1 MKKFMYFI
9 VGSLILIIS
18 FGFLIRN
25 TEIIQSWGE
34 KSSFEL
40 TDMQEDNIKLNINGK
55 DIKLNNKIFLTENR
69 YYIPLNEIVKAS
81 GGNQY

>member
-40 TDMQEDNIKLNINGK
+40 TDMQEDNIKLNIK
-55 DIKLNNKIFLTENR
+55 W
-69 YYIPLNEIVKAS
+69 
-81 GGNQY
+81 